1 MICPR
6 AHPVKPPD
14 RPAQRAAAAVLL
26 CLALSAAPVGA
37 EDPFRTSGLR
47 PGKASSFWQ
56 GPGGPDPC
64 PDLAAPP
71 DPLRLLDSI
80 DLALCHNPRTR
91 QSWATAKVS
100 AAEVGV
106 ARSSFL
112 PQASAT
118 AGAQRIEQ
126 RNTLYPYGQTQLYGT
141 LSLSYLLFDFGGR
154 DAQLEQA
161 RETLLASDWTHNAT
175 LQQVMLDAVHFHY
188 QLYAAREAVDAAVAS
203 EKAALTSL
211 EAARARQKAG
221 TGTRADVLQAQ
232 TAYSQAQLNRTQAE
246 GTAASAQGQLA
257 NALGTQIDRDVHI
270 VAPPDLEAKQVIEQ
284 SVSDLLAVA
293 RERRPDLAAAEAQVR
308 AAQSNI
314 RVQEATG
321 KPSISLF
328 GNLSATQNDPGVD
341 PRTGA
346 IGLQVSIPLFTGYR
360 VPYQIQVAREQLE
373 VQQATRDQLRND
385 VALQVWQAYQDLR
398 TQGQSLATATDLVR
412 SAQESYDAAL
422 ARFKAGV
429 GNITDL
435 LNAQS
440 ALASASVQ
448 RIQARYLW
456 NVAKASLARAIG
468 VLDPTL
474 VARQEALLGAPPRQ

>member
-1 MICPR
+1 MVCPC
-6 AHPVKPPD
+6 AHPVNRLD
-14 RPAQRAAAAVLL
+14 RPTRRAPAAVLL
-26 CLALSAAPVGA
+26 CLALSAAPAAA
-37 EDPFRTSGLR
+37 EDPFHTSDLR
-47 PGKASSFWQ
+47 PRKASGFWD

-71 DPLRLLDSI
+71 DPLRLVDSI

-91 QSWATAKVS
+91 QSWASAKVS
-100 AAEVGV
+100 AAQVGV
-106 ARSSFL
+106 ARSNFL
-112 PQASAT
+112 PQAGAT

-126 RNTLYPYGQTQLYGT
+126 RNTIYPYGQTQLNGT

-175 LQQVMLDAVHFHY
+175 LQQVMLDAVQFHY
-188 QLYAAREAVDAAVAS
+188 QLYATREAVDSALAA

-211 EAARARQKAG
+211 EAARARLKAG

-246 GTAASAQGQLA
+246 GTAANAQGQLA
-257 NALGTQIDRDVHI
+257 NALGTQIDRDVRI
-270 VAPPDLEAKQVIEQ
+270 VAPPDLEAKQVIER

-293 RERRPDLAAAEAQVR
+293 RDKRPDLAAAEAQVR

-328 GNLSATQNDPGVD
+328 GSLGATQNAPGVD

-346 IGLQVSIPLFTGYR
+346 IGVLVSIPLFTGYR
-360 VPYQIQVAREQLE
+360 IPYQIQTAREQLE

-385 VALQVWQAYQDLR
+385 VALQVWQAYQELR
-398 TQGQSLATATDLVR
+398 TQGQSLATASDLVR

-422 ARFKAGV
+422 ARYKAGV
-429 GNITDL
+429 GNVTDL

-456 NVAKASLARAIG
+456 NVSKAALARAIG
-468 VLDPTL
+468 VLDPSL
-474 VARQEALLGAPPRQ
+474 VARQEAMLTAPAKP